1 MLDRRSFL
9 ASAAAAGASA
19 VARPAFAADMEK
31 VVVAQAFQSLL
42 YLPLYVGIDKGYFT
56 KRGVD
61 VTKVTAGS
69 GANGIAQVLSGS
81 ATFSLQDPMTMVLAN
96 IKGASMKTVASC
108 VDGVPAWIVVMK
120 DSPIKTVADL
130 KGKTIATAIPPS
142 TSTYLLQRLLQGKN
156 IAATTQTV
164 LLGTEVAPLLAGK
177 VDAAAVYEPYLEDA
191 ITQGARVLYEFSSS
205 AQGGYAFSSFDAL
218 TSTIAARPKAVQAF
232 VAGVDDAIK
241 AIASDP
247 AAATD
252 VAIKEFPSLAP
263 DIVRAGIKRML
274 REKVYPHSAL
284 VSPAAFDNALA
295 LQTSIGNIKPGAVS
309 YAGMVDPTFAQ
320 KLAKS

>member
-1 MLDRRSFL
+1 MFNRKAFIASTAATGML
-9 ASAAAAGASA
+9 AAA
-19 VARPAFAADMEK
+19 PAFAAEPEK
-31 VVVAQAFQSLL
+31 VIVAQAFQSLL
-42 YLPLYVGIDKGYFT
+42 YLPLYIGIDKGFFT

-96 IKGASMKTVASC
+96 IKGAKMKSFASC
-108 VDGVPAWIVVMK
+108 VDGVPVWIIVMK

-142 TSTYLLQRLLQGKN
+142 TSTYLLQRELESKK

-164 LLGTEVAPLLAGK
+164 LLGTEIAPLLAGK

-191 ITQGARVLYEFSSS
+191 IAQGARVIFEFSSS
-205 AQGGYAFSSFDAL
+205 AAGGYAFSSFDAL
-218 TSTIAARPKAVQAF
+218 ETTLKTRPAAVQAF
-232 VAGVDDAIK
+232 VAGLDDAIK
-241 AIASDP
+241 SIAADP
-247 AAATD
+247 ASATD

-263 DIVRAGIKRML
+263 DVIRSGIKRML
-274 REKVYPHSAL
+274 RENVYPKNAL

-295 LQTSIGNIKPGAVS
+295 LQIAIGNVKPGAAT
-309 YAGMVDPTFAQ
+309 YAEMVDPSFAQ
-320 KLAKS
+320 KVVKS